1 MNNIKLIFHSNERI
15 RIDKFLSIQLA
26 DISRVKIQQLIKMG
40 LISVNGLKIYTCDY
54 SLRAGDQIEF
64 IQNIEP
70 KDNTKIKSK
79 GLPFTIIFEDEDL
92 LVIDKNPG
100 LVVHPGAGNQAGTLV
115 DILLFE
121 YKLSNVKGFYP
132 GVVHRL
138 DKDTSGLMII
148 AKSNEAHFKLAAQIA
163 NKQVKRS
170 YTALVFGALNPL
182 SGKIETNIGR
192 STSDKTKMMVT
203 KSGGKL
209 AITHY
214 NTLNIFADNALSLV
228 HIELE
233 TGRTHQIRAHM
244 SYKKNHIVGDKQYIA
259 GHNHALKG
267 INSKIKELIKNF
279 PRQSLHSKSL
289 KFLHP
294 ITNSEMYFECA
305 LPPDMAELIY
315 LASEKELM

>member
-1 MNNIKLIFHSNERI
+1 M
-15 RIDKFLSIQLA
+15 
-26 DISRVKIQQLIKMG
+26 QQLIKIG
-40 LISVNGLKIYTCDY
+40 LISVNGSKIYTCDY
-54 SLRAGDQIEF
+54 SLRAVDQIEF

-70 KDNTKIKSK
+70 KYNTRIKSE

-92 LVIDKNPG
+92 LVIDKDPG
-100 LVVHPGAGNQAGTLV
+100 LVVHPGAGNQDCTLV
-115 DILLFE
+115 DILLSE
-121 YKLSNVKGFYP
+121 YKLSNVEGFYP

-148 AKSNEAHFKLAAQIA
+148 VKSNEAHFKLAAQIA

-182 SGKIETNIGR
+182 SGRIETNIGR
-192 STSDKTKMMVT
+192 STPDRTKMMVM

-214 NTLNIFADNALSLV
+214 STLNIFADNALSLV

-233 TGRTHQIRAHM
+233 TGRTHQIRVHM
-244 SYKKNHIVGDKQYIA
+244 SYKKNPIVGDRQYIA
-259 GHNHALKG
+259 GHNHAMKG
-267 INSKIKELIKNF
+267 IDSKIKELIKNF
-279 PRQSLHSKSL
+279 PRQALHSKSL

-294 ITNSEMYFECA
+294 ITNSRMSFECA
-305 LPPDMAELIY
+305 LPPDMAKLIHLVSVY
-315 LASEKELM
+315 KC